1 MNAIITRFAPSPTGN
16 LHIGGLRT
24 ALINYIVTHQFKKK
38 FSDSKFL
45 LRIEDT
51 DKQRSKK
58 EFINSIVKGLE
69 WMGINWDDEIYFQ
82 SKRILRHQEIA
93 IKLLNENK
101 AYKCICTKKQID
113 ERREKNLIENKNIK
127 RLCINCM
134 FDETIQKLDSGYCIR
149 LKIPNDGNIEVN
161 DIIQGKVIVDNKELD
176 NFIILRNDKTP
187 TYMLSV
193 VVDDHDMNVNVIIRG
208 NDHLNNTFKQNY
220 LYKNLD
226 WKIPQ
231 YAHLPL
237 IHGQDGTKLSKRHGA
252 VNINEFNTHGYI
264 PKAIINNL
272 ILLGWSPKKEK
283 EFIELEEIIDKF
295 DIKSLTKSSSIF
307 DYNKL
312 DFLNNYYLQKNENYQ
327 YFISFINKDTKIKKY
342 INLDKN
348 KIKNIYFYHNKK
360 IKKLS
365 EYKDIISIFFDQSL
379 VNKKNKIFDDLF
391 NNLIKK
397 FIIDLEKVE
406 NWNID
411 NIEIILQNFIKNE
424 KITFPSFAKPLRF
437 ILTNNED
444 GISISEIMYI
454 LSEHDTFLRI
464 NNYIKNIN
472 KNFKK

>member
-1 MNAIITRFAPSPTGN
+1 MDTIITRFAPSPTGHM
-16 LHIGGLRT
+16 HIGGIRT
-24 ALINYIVTHQFKKK
+24 ALINYII
-38 FSDSKFL
+38 SKQAKINNINSRFH

-51 DKQRSKK
+51 DKKRSSQL
-58 EFINSIVKGLE
+58 FVDSIINGLK
-69 WMGINWDDEIYFQ
+69 WIGINWDGEIYFQ

-312 DFLNNYYLQKNENYQ
+312 DYINNYYLKQN
-327 YFISFINKDTKIKKY
+327 ISQINK
-342 INLDKN
+342 
-348 KIKNIYFYHNKK
+348 
-360 IKKLS
+360 S
-365 EYKDIISIFFDQSL
+365 
-379 VNKKNKIFDDLF
+379 
-391 NNLIKK
+391 
-397 FIIDLEKVE
+397 
-406 NWNID
+406 
-411 NIEIILQNFIKNE
+411 
-424 KITFPSFAKPLRF
+424 
-437 ILTNNED
+437 
-444 GISISEIMYI
+444 
-454 LSEHDTFLRI
+454 
-464 NNYIKNIN
+464 
-472 KNFKK
+472 